1 MSGVKPSSE
10 EARTFR
16 GQTRPKTI
24 RQPPEN
30 KAVFRMTSLVK
41 WAVTLFLCSGALA
54 ELPAQQ
60 VPARLTLDEAI
71 RMARLGNPNFQ
82 SVRNDTRVADWSVRS
97 AYGELM
103 PFANLSSSLSW
114 QGKGEQQFGS
124 LTTSQLGFGNEP
136 SYYFS
141 SYNAGLNYSIGAESL
156 YRPGREKAARN
167 ATVALI
173 DQAEAN
179 LVRDVTI
186 LYMDVL
192 RQQEGFLLAQQELE
206 RARFNLRLAEGQL
219 EVGTATPRDVR
230 QAEVSV
236 GRAEVTLL
244 QAEFAVSNAR
254 IALLVILGAE
264 VPQEFSVVSEFEV
277 RAPVWSEAELVEM
290 ALTRNPGLIAERA
303 NENVAN
309 SDVKM
314 ARSSYYP
321 SLSLSAGLSGF
332 TREAS
337 SVESMISQARAGV
350 AGQQQQCHLLNQVYG
365 RLVDPL
371 PAQDCSVFVFT
382 PDQEQ
387 AITARNN
394 AFPFDFTRQPAR
406 ASLTV
411 SVPVFQGFS
420 RQLRVESAR
429 AAREDARHRLR
440 GAELDLR
447 AQIASSLAAV
457 RTAYETER
465 IEERNQAVAA
475 EQLRLATEQYRVGS
489 ASFLDLVEAETVMA
503 QADRERVAS
512 IYSYHDL
519 LANLEALVGASL
531 RP

>member
-1 MSGVKPSSE
+1 MTSVLKYALTLLLCSATPAFLQAQEVPFQLTLE
-10 EARTFR
+10 EAIEIARR
-16 GQTRPKTI
+16 NN
-24 RQPPEN
+24 PEYQ
-30 KAVFRMTSLVK
+30 AT
-41 WAVTLFLCSGALA
+41 
-54 ELPAQQ
+54 
-60 VPARLTLDEAI
+60 
-71 RMARLGNPNFQ
+71 
-82 SVRNDTRVADWSVRS
+82 RNDSEVADWSVRS
-97 AYGELM
+97 AYGELL

-114 QGKGEQQFGS
+114 QGQGEQQFGS

-141 SYNAGLNYSIGAESL
+141 SYNAGLSYSIGAESL

-167 ATVALI
+167 ATVAFI
-173 DQAEAN
+173 SQAEAN

-186 LYMDVL
+186 FYMDVL
-192 RQQEGFLLAQQELE
+192 RQQEGFVLAQQELE

-254 IALLVILGAE
+254 LALLVILGAE
-264 VPQEFSVVSEFEV
+264 LQQEFTVVSTFEV
-277 RAPVWSEAELVEM
+277 RQPIWSEAELVTM
-290 ALTRNPGLIAERA
+290 ALERNPGLIAERA
-303 NENVAN
+303 NETVAD
-309 SDVKM
+309 SDVKI

-337 SVESMISQARAGV
+337 TVESMISQARAGV
-350 AGQQQQCHLLNQVYG
+350 AGQQQQCYLLNEVYG

-371 PAQDCSVFVFT
+371 PAQDCSRFVFS

-394 AFPFDFTRQPAR
+394 AFPFNFTGQPPR

-429 AAREDARHRLR
+429 AAREDVRHRLR

-489 ASFLDLVEAETVMA
+489 ASFLDLVEAETVKA

-512 IYSYHDL
+512 IYAYHDL
-519 LANLEALVGASL
+519 LANLEALVGARL

>member
-1 MSGVKPSSE
+1 MFRKP
-10 EARTFR
+10 T
-16 GQTRPKTI
+16 
-24 RQPPEN
+24 
-30 KAVFRMTSLVK
+30 LVK
-41 WAVTLFLCSGALA
+41 RALTLFLCCGTSAHLQA
-54 ELPAQQ
+54 QVVPAQ
-60 VPARLTLDEAI
+60 LTLDEAI
-71 RMARLGNPNFQ
+71 RIARLGNPGFQ

-97 AYGELM
+97 AYGDLL

-124 LTTSQLGFGNEP
+124 LTTSQLGFGDEP

-141 SYNAGLNYSIGAESL
+141 SYNAGLNYSIAAESL
-156 YRPGREKAARN
+156 FRPGREKAARN
-167 ATVALI
+167 ATVATI

-192 RQQEGFLLAQQELE
+192 RQQEGYLLAQQELE

-244 QAEFAVSNAR
+244 QSEFAVSNAR
-254 IALLVILGAE
+254 LALLVIMGAE
-264 VPQEFSVVSEFEV
+264 LQQEFTVASTFEV
-277 RAPVWSEAELVEM
+277 REPDWSEEELIAM
-290 ALTRNPGLIAERA
+290 ALERNPGLIAERA
-303 NENVAN
+303 NQTVAD

-314 ARSSYYP
+314 AQSSYYP

-337 SVESMISQARAGV
+337 TVESMIGQARAGV
-350 AGQQQQCHLLNQVYG
+350 AGQRAQCNLLNEVYG
-365 RLVDPL
+365 RLSEPL
-371 PAQDCSVFVFT
+371 PAQDCGIFVFS
-382 PDQEQ
+382 PDQQQ
-387 AITARNN
+387 AIATSND

-429 AAREDARHRLR
+429 AAREDVRYRLR

-465 IEERNQAVAA
+465 IEERNQAVAS

-512 IYSYHDL
+512 IYFYHDL
-519 LANLEALVGASL
+519 LANLEALVGARL

>member
-1 MSGVKPSSE
+1 M
-10 EARTFR
+10 FR
-16 GQTRPKTI
+16 GRNRPKTAI
-24 RQPPEN
+24 QAREN
-30 KAVFRMTSLVK
+30 DTVFRMIPI
-41 WAVTLFLCSGALA
+41 ARCALA
-54 ELPAQQ
+54 LLLCCATSSWLQAQE
-60 VPARLTLDEAI
+60 VPSRLTLDEAI
-71 RMARLGNPNFQ
+71 RIARLQNPGFQ
-82 SVRNDTRVADWSVRS
+82 SVRNDSRVADWSVRS
-97 AYGELM
+97 AYGDLL

-114 QGKGEQQFGS
+114 QGRGEQQFGS

-141 SYNAGLNYSIGAESL
+141 SYNAGLSYSIGAESL
-156 YRPGREKAARN
+156 FRPGRAKAARN

-186 LYMDVL
+186 VYLDVL
-192 RQQEGFLLAQQELE
+192 RQQEGYLLAQQELE

-254 IALLVILGAE
+254 IALLVVLGAE
-264 VPQEFSVVSEFEV
+264 VPQEFTVVSAFEV
-277 RAPVWSEAELVEM
+277 REPVWSEAELVAM
-290 ALTRNPGLIAERA
+290 ALEGNPGLIAERA
-303 NENVAN
+303 NEAVAA

-337 SVESMISQARAGV
+337 SVESMISQSRARV
-350 AGQQQQCHLLNQVYG
+350 SGQQEQCRVLNQLYG
-365 RLVDPL
+365 LLGNPRTE
-371 PAQDCSVFVFT
+371 DCDSIVFT
-382 PDQEQ
+382 PDQEE
-387 AITARNN
+387 AIIAQNN
-394 AFPFDFTRQPAR
+394 AFPFDFTRQPPR

-420 RQLRVESAR
+420 RQLQVENAR

-457 RTAYETER
+457 RTAYETEL
-465 IEERNQAVAA
+465 IEQRNQAVAA

-519 LANLEALVGASL
+519 LANLEALVGARL

>member
-1 MSGVKPSSE
+1 MIPIVKC
-10 EARTFR
+10 A
-16 GQTRPKTI
+16 
-24 RQPPEN
+24 
-30 KAVFRMTSLVK
+30 L
-41 WAVTLFLCSGALA
+41 TLLLCSAAAPRLQ
-54 ELPAQQ
+54 AQE
-60 VPARLTLDEAI
+60 VPSRLTLDEAI
-71 RMARLGNPNFQ
+71 RIARLGNPSFQ
-82 SVRNDTRVADWSVRS
+82 SVRNDSRVADWSVRS
-97 AYGELM
+97 AYGDLL
-103 PFANLSSSLSW
+103 PFANLSSSVSW

-124 LTTSQLGFGNEP
+124 LTTSQLGFGNQP

-141 SYNAGLNYSIGAESL
+141 SYNAGLNYTIAAESL
-156 YRPGREKAARN
+156 FRPGREKAARN

-173 DQAEAN
+173 DQAEAS

-186 LYMDVL
+186 LYLDVL
-192 RQQEGFLLAQQELE
+192 RQQEGYLLAQQELE

-244 QAEFAVSNAR
+244 QAEFAVNNAR

-264 VPQEFSVVSEFEV
+264 LPRQFEVVSEFEV
-277 RAPVWSEAELVEM
+277 REPVWSEEELVAM
-290 ALTRNPGLIAERA
+290 ALERNPGLIAERA
-303 NENVAN
+303 NETMAE
-309 SDVKM
+309 SDVRI

-321 SLSLSAGLSGF
+321 SLSLSAGVSGF

-337 SVESMISQARAGV
+337 SVESLISQARAGV
-350 AGQQQQCHLLNQVYG
+350 TGQREQCHLLNQVFG
-365 RLVDPL
+365 RLSDPL
-371 PAQDCSVFVFT
+371 PTQDCSVFVFT
-382 PDQEQ
+382 PDQEE
-387 AITARNN
+387 AIATRNN
-394 AFPFDFTRQPAR
+394 AFPFDFTRQPPR

-420 RQLRVESAR
+420 RQLQVESAR

-519 LANLEALVGASL
+519 LANLEALVGAGL

>member
-1 MSGVKPSSE
+1 M
-10 EARTFR
+10 FR
-16 GQTRPKTI
+16 GRNRPKTAI
-24 RQPPEN
+24 QAREN
-30 KAVFRMTSLVK
+30 DTVFRMISVAGCALTLLLCCATSSRLQ
-41 WAVTLFLCSGALA
+41 
-54 ELPAQQ
+54 AQE
-60 VPARLTLDEAI
+60 VPSSLTLDEAI
-71 RMARLGNPNFQ
+71 RIARLQNPVFQ
-82 SVRNDTRVADWSVRS
+82 SVRNDSRVADWSVRS
-97 AYGELM
+97 AYGDLL

-141 SYNAGLNYSIGAESL
+141 SYNAGLSYSIGAQSL
-156 YRPGREKAARN
+156 FRPGREKAARN
-167 ATVALI
+167 ATFALI

-186 LYMDVL
+186 VYLDVL
-192 RQQEGFLLAQQELE
+192 RQQEGYLLAQQELE

-264 VPQEFSVVSEFEV
+264 VPQEFTVVSAFDV
-277 RAPVWSEAELVEM
+277 REPVWSEAELVAM
-290 ALTRNPGLIAERA
+290 ALEGNPGLIAERA
-303 NENVAN
+303 NEAVAA

-337 SVESMISQARAGV
+337 SVESLISQSRARV
-350 AGQQQQCHLLNQVYG
+350 IGQQQQCHLLNEVYG

-371 PAQDCSVFVFT
+371 PRQDCSGFVFT
-382 PDQEQ
+382 PDQAE
-387 AITARNN
+387 AIAAQNN

-420 RQLRVESAR
+420 RQLQVENAR

-457 RTAYETER
+457 RTAYETEL
-465 IEERNQAVAA
+465 IEQRNQAVAA

-519 LANLEALVGASL
+519 LANLEALVGARL

>member
-1 MSGVKPSSE
+1 ML
-10 EARTFR
+10 
-16 GQTRPKTI
+16 
-24 RQPPEN
+24 
-30 KAVFRMTSLVK
+30 RMTSVLK
-41 WAVTLFLCSGALA
+41 CALTLLLCSAT
-54 ELPAQQ
+54 PAFLQAQ
-60 VPARLTLDEAI
+60 EVPFQLTLEEAI
-71 RMARLGNPNFQ
+71 EIARRNNPEYQ
-82 SVRNDTRVADWSVRS
+82 AARNDSEVADWSVRS
-97 AYGELM
+97 AYGDLL

-114 QGKGEQQFGS
+114 QGRGEQQFGS

-141 SYNAGLNYSIGAESL
+141 SYNAGISYSIGAESL
-156 YRPGREKAARN
+156 FRPGREKAARN

-186 LYMDVL
+186 FYLDVL

-244 QAEFAVSNAR
+244 QAEFAVSNTR
-254 IALLVILGAE
+254 LALLVILGAE
-264 VPQEFSVVSEFEV
+264 LEQEFTVVSTFVV
-277 RAPVWSEAELVEM
+277 REPVWSEVELVAM
-290 ALTRNPGLIAERA
+290 ALERNPGLIAERA
-303 NENVAN
+303 NQTVADN
-309 SDVKM
+309 DVKM
-314 ARSSYYP
+314 AQSSYYP
-321 SLSLSAGLSGF
+321 SLSVSAGLSGF

-337 SVESMISQARAGV
+337 SVEGMISQARAGI
-350 AGQQQQCHLLNQVYG
+350 AGQQQQCHLLNEVFG
-365 RLVDPL
+365 RLANPL
-371 PAQDCSVFVFT
+371 PSQDCSGFVFS
-382 PDQEQ
+382 PDQEL
-387 AITARNN
+387 AIASNN
-394 AFPFDFTRQPAR
+394 DAFPFDFTRQPAR

-420 RQLRVESAR
+420 RQLQVESAR
-429 AAREDARHRLR
+429 AAREDVRYRLR

-457 RTAYETER
+457 RTAYGTER

-489 ASFLDLVEAETVMA
+489 ASFLDLVEAETVKA

-519 LANLEALVGASL
+519 LANLEALVGARL